1 MITRLKADL
10 RYLIKSDLFYLLME
24 ACYFN
29 ADFRAMSAIYEL
41 LIRYDVQPDNKIKLM
56 YFELQKEDIKQTQAM
71 ERLIEVP

>member
-1 MITRLKADL
+1 
-10 RYLIKSDLFYLLME
+10 ME